1 MRTRPLLTDHPKFRW
16 SRRSPTVTVGRR
28 TIIAGTLGVA
38 LLTAWSAASVWY
50 FVARDEVALKLLEK
64 QAAQKRL
71 YEDKL
76 VALRAKL
83 DEVSSQRL
91 LEQEVLGRQVQVLL
105 ARQAAVEARQA
116 QVDGLAV
123 TTTGSIPS
131 KLDLG
136 QPVEAAANAPASSY
150 LSGLFQLRLR
160 PAETPPE
167 PQNRF
172 DRLKGNLDRVS
183 SALELLE
190 DEQVRRL
197 RSFAGQAELT
207 GMKLQGAIRKAG
219 LDPSAFA
226 PAETQ
231 AGGPLV
237 PVDLGDKPFDA
248 GLQRAQASLARVHH
262 LRRSI
267 SKLPFGEPI
276 DGEID
281 LSSGFG
287 IRTDPFTRGPAMHT
301 GLDFRAEFGAP
312 VRAAGAGRV
321 VAAEHSG
328 AYGNMVEIEHPQ
340 GVTSRYAHLAS
351 IAVVVGQEVKAGAV
365 LGRVGST
372 GRSTGPHLHY
382 ETRVHGDAVD
392 PQRFLKAGAAISA
405 LMASRSETSRPPR
418 P

>member
-1 MRTRPLLTDHPKFRW
+1 MRTRSLLADYPKLRR
-16 SRRSPTVTVGRR
+16 SRRSRIVMVGRR
-28 TIIAGTLGVA
+28 TIIAASLGVA

-64 QAAQKRL
+64 QAAQRRL

-76 VALRAKL
+76 LALRAKL

-91 LEQEVLGRQVQVLL
+91 VEQEVLERRVQVLL
-105 ARQAAVEARQA
+105 ARQATVEARQT
-116 QVDGLAV
+116 QVDSLAAA
-123 TTTGSIPS
+123 TTGSVPS
-131 KLDLG
+131 KLDGG
-136 QPVEAAANAPASSY
+136 QPVEATANAPASSY
-150 LSGLFQLRLR
+150 ISGLFQLRLR

-167 PQNRF
+167 SQSRF

-183 SALELLE
+183 SALESLE

-197 RSFAGQAELT
+197 RSHAGQADLT
-207 GMKLQGAIRKAG
+207 GMKLQSAIRRAG
-219 LDPSAFA
+219 LDPSAFE

-237 PVDLGDKPFDA
+237 PAELGDKPFDA
-248 GLQRAQASLARVHH
+248 GLQRAQAGLARVHH

-392 PQRFLKAGAAISA
+392 PQRFLKAGAPF
-405 LMASRSETSRPPR
+405 PP
-418 P
+418 